1 MRLDDDLLPAAAGQD
16 GALDRGTYV
25 QSVRRETLV
34 CFCSAAIDI
43 LFATF
48 VCIFLLLLLL
58 FVLSDRSK
66 SRRVVCDED
75 TEINQAEIA

>member
-25 QSVRRETLV
+25 QSVRRETLNN
-34 CFCSAAIDI
+34 FCSAAIDI

-48 VCIFLLLLLL
+48 VCMYLLLLL